1 MTRVIILE
9 SFEDDFAMVSSK
21 AKRAKIIE
29 AVALLE
35 RVPQR
40 GSRDLPQSVLSRFG
54 HTRKIVVSPFDIIY
68 TYDAESDT
76 AVVQG
81 IVHQRGAF

>member
-35 RVPQR
+35 RFPQR
-40 GSRDLPQSVLSRFG
+40 GSRDLPQSVLSRFS
-54 HTRKIVVSPFDIIY
+54 HARNIVVSPFDTIY
-68 TYDAESDT
+68 TYDAENDT

-81 IVHQRGAF
+81 IVHRRGAF

>member
-35 RVPQR
+35 RFPQR
-40 GSRDLPQSVLSRFG
+40 NSRELPQSIPSRFS
-54 HTRKIVVSPFDIIY
+54 HARRIAVSPFDIIY
-68 TYDAESDT
+68 TYDAGSDT

-81 IVHQRGAF
+81 IVHRRGAF

>member
-1 MTRVIILE
+1 M
-9 SFEDDFAMVSSK
+9 
-21 AKRAKIIE
+21 
-29 AVALLE
+29 ALLE
-35 RVPQR
+35 RFAQR
-40 GSRDLPQSVLSRFG
+40 GSRDLPQSVLSRFD